1 MSSKNFAVSFVNKDE
16 NTNTVLAS
24 VFKRDIMDIMIKM
37 TNYNSDYTIAENNKI
52 AIICDYLNNN
62 PQNVEYLIYMY
73 GFENALKKYKE
84 RFGDINSN
92 IEVLMKD
99 LAIIIIDEIILI
111 YEIQDRESHSPQH
124 SPPHSP
130 RHSPEQSRAPSPTP
144 SLLNFLEDF
153 HRRGTTPPPD
163 FQEYSGAESEHQ
175 RDSIQVYNR
184 EEHWNNCDN
193 LPNHFNTDE
202 RRKYNLIA
210 GAMISENT
218 NY

>member
-1 MSSKNFAVSFVNKDE
+1 MSSKNFAVSFINKDE

-111 YEIQDRESHSPQH
+111 YEIQDRESHSP
-124 SPPHSP
+124 PHSP

-184 EEHWNNCDN
+184 EEHRNNCDD
-193 LPNHFNTDE
+193 LPNHFNADE
-202 RRKYNLIA
+202 RSKYNLIA

>member
-1 MSSKNFAVSFVNKDE
+1 MSSKNFAVSFINKDE

-184 EEHWNNCDN
+184 EERRNNCDD
-193 LPNHFNTDE
+193 LPNHFNADE
-202 RRKYNLIA
+202 RSKYNLIA

>member
-1 MSSKNFAVSFVNKDE
+1 MSSKNFAVSFINKDE

-111 YEIQDRESHSPQH
+111 YEIQDRESHSP
-124 SPPHSP
+124 PHSP

-163 FQEYSGAESEHQ
+163 FQEYSGTESEHQ

-184 EEHWNNCDN
+184 EEHRNNCDD
-193 LPNHFNTDE
+193 LPNHFNADE
-202 RRKYNLIA
+202 RSKYNLIA

>member
-111 YEIQDRESHSPQH
+111 YEIQDRESHSP
-124 SPPHSP
+124 PHSP

-184 EEHWNNCDN
+184 EEHRNNCDD
-193 LPNHFNTDE
+193 LPNHFNADE
-202 RRKYNLIA
+202 RSKYNLIA

>member
-1 MSSKNFAVSFVNKDE
+1 MSSKNFAVSFINKDE

-111 YEIQDRESHSPQH
+111 YEIQDRESHSP
-124 SPPHSP
+124 PHSP

-184 EEHWNNCDN
+184 EERRNNCDD
-193 LPNHFNTDE
+193 LPNHFNADE
-202 RRKYNLIA
+202 RSKYNLIA

>member
-1 MSSKNFAVSFVNKDE
+1 MSSKNFAVSFINKDE

-111 YEIQDRESHSPQH
+111 YEIQDRESHSP
-124 SPPHSP
+124 PHSP

-184 EEHWNNCDN
+184 EEHRNNCDD

>member
-1 MSSKNFAVSFVNKDE
+1 
-16 NTNTVLAS
+16 
-24 VFKRDIMDIMIKM
+24 MDIMIKM

-111 YEIQDRESHSPQH
+111 YEIQDRESHSP
-124 SPPHSP
+124 PHSP

-163 FQEYSGAESEHQ
+163 FQEYSGTESEHQ

-184 EEHWNNCDN
+184 EEHRNNCDD
-193 LPNHFNTDE
+193 LPNHFNADE
-202 RRKYNLIA
+202 RSKYNLIA